1 MSRLFALAVLLAPAP
16 PCAET
21 AYFESIEDLPL
32 PPGFLELG
40 ASPGFD
46 APEGF
51 IVLGYAAGP
60 TAPDAVR
67 MFYEDALPALGWAL
81 SPGLATDLVFSRG
94 REQLTLRIGQGAGGT
109 EIEARLILRARR

>member
-1 MSRLFALAVLLAPAP
+1 MNRLFALAVVLAPTP
-16 PCAET
+16 LCAET

-40 ASPGFD
+40 ASPGFH

-60 TAPDAVR
+60 TAPEGVR
-67 MFYEDALPALGWAL
+67 VFYQDALPALGWAL
-81 SPGLATDLVFSRG
+81 SPGAADLVFSRG
-94 REQLTLRIGQGAGGT
+94 REQLTLRIVDSVGGT
-109 EIEARLILRARR
+109 EIEARLILRAPR